1 MSEPSR
7 QADRWGQSH
16 ESREGKGSEKDRKGK
31 RETGGNKEKWVGKQS
46 FNIPPTH
53 GSGSDDISHYEVS
66 GRSLVELLVS

>member
-1 MSEPSR
+1 MR
-7 QADRWGQSH
+7 TH
-16 ESREGKGSEKDRKGK
+16 RENCG
-31 RETGGNKEKWVGKQS
+31 GKQS